1 MSVMLPLSRRSFL
14 ATPALLHPGL
24 RTSSP
29 DPPDPAP
36 PESDTVDNASP
47 TDLETRVAVLEAV
60 VADGGVHVGP
70 PGPVGPESPVEPQ
83 AEQGQLTLAASAM
96 GEGPGEVW
104 LHTFPGID
112 DNERLRAAIT
122 YITQQTK
129 RPALRF
135 WTAGGVSDEITTTI
149 DEFAGMRLKGPVDNV
164 GMQNFEQNQNSVP
177 YVLRLRVGTGSSA
190 FIRGTGTVFGMNV
203 SDLCVVGVGTNCQF
217 WDHPWG
223 TTNSSAF
230 SVSMGNMQFMH
241 MRHVLGRTGEA
252 LAMTLWSFW
261 GSWNVLSPFDEP
273 FLLRGSDNF
282 LTPAKLNIGWNNAP
296 ANKYLLRMS
305 LTKSK
310 VANWYFT
317 CRGGA
322 SRAILVEG
330 YPGVQGDLRIRD
342 CVIEGQNAGDP
353 ASSALVRCQNNAVA
367 SFRDCALN
375 YAMANPAANQPPD
388 QAYFE
393 VTGRSRVWI
402 DGFDVNRA
410 NVVGESVPVARVS
423 NGATLDVRRMR
434 GIRAWTQRPLVVN
447 AGGTLTHDASVRD
460 V

>member
-1 MSVMLPLSRRSFL
+1 V
-14 ATPALLHPGL
+14 
-24 RTSSP
+24 
-29 DPPDPAP
+29 
-36 PESDTVDNASP
+36 
-47 TDLETRVAVLEAV
+47 
-60 VADGGVHVGP
+60 
-70 PGPVGPESPVEPQ
+70 PQ
-83 AEQGQLTLAASAM
+83 AATAEVIAAAPAM

-104 LHTFPGID
+104 LHTFPGLD

-135 WTAGGVSDEITTTI
+135 WTEGGVSDEITTTI

-190 FIRGTGTVFGMNV
+190 FIRGTRTVFGMNV
-203 SDLCVVGVGTNCQF
+203 SDLCVVGVGNTCQF
-217 WDHPWG
+217 WDHPLG

-230 SVSMGNMQFMH
+230 SVSMGNMQFMR
-241 MRHVLGRTGEA
+241 MRHVLGRTGEP

-261 GSWNVLSPFDEP
+261 GSWNVLSPLGEP

-282 LTPAKLNIGWNNAP
+282 LTPAKMNIGWTNAP
-296 ANKYLLRMS
+296 RNRYLLRMS

-330 YPGVQGDLRIRD
+330 YPSVQGDLRIRD
-342 CVIEGQNAGDP
+342 CVIEGQNAADP
-353 ASSALVRCQNNAVA
+353 ASSALVRCQSNAVA

-375 YAMANPAANQPPD
+375 FAMGNPAANLPPD

-393 VTGRSRVWI
+393 VTGNSNVWI

-410 NVVGESVPVARVS
+410 NVVPESVPVARVS
-423 NGATLDVRRMR
+423 GGATLDVRRMR
-434 GIRAWTQRPLVVN
+434 GVGAWAQKPLVVN
-447 AGGTLTHDASVRD
+447 AGGTLTHDTSVRR